1 MYSMPTQ
8 RNHERALHVPLNT
21 NNISLH
27 EEAIKAFQ
35 KEEAPPTIH
44 NLDQY
49 QRRHRIKSKQNI
61 AANNWTIEKRRLDD
75 LESTVT
81 KQLDDALQ
89 SLDMPSSQLLLSHE
103 DDSSTGTG
111 ADNPAQTPP
120 LITILARVESIL
132 SEYHSQR
139 HTGQDQEQ
147 PGQSKDRVLNPAMVA
162 SCLIQARD
170 ELERIGG
177 ELESARK
184 AAAADV
190 RKAQLQITEALRADL
205 NETEFPPQL
214 QAKLD
219 ALKKSSLGIRDD
231 DNDNNNNNE
240 DGSSE
245 DPPYISLE
253 ATIIERF
260 AKVQGKYNEQISY
273 GKNLD
278 EATVAFK
285 RSMQQATRWA
295 MKQVED
301 AIARESS
308 RREQA
313 TLAFIRKELKD
324 ECNHRLAQLRE
335 AREKAALVI
344 MREEEDRR
352 SVEEKKELEHA
363 EQLQKQRA
371 KTDAALLKWKETQH
385 REMEQQRVEDCA
397 RKYQEELS
405 RIERMRE
412 NGERVSYREKK
423 LLQNMD
429 EKRKVLEEAAR
440 AEELKYER
448 LSRLAAT
455 VPYFDKILD
464 VQANIHGT
472 TVARENAA
480 YHEDSTGLTAFQ
492 HGLSKLHSFTDDKIF
507 SDRAFRLGHALH
519 EKGISHTVAAR
530 DAVALCCPRER
541 NPICDHST

>member
-1 MYSMPTQ
+1 MPTQ
-8 RNHERALHVPLNT
+8 RKHKRAALHVPLNT

-35 KEEAPPTIH
+35 KEEDEAPLTIH
-44 NLDQY
+44 NLEQY
-49 QRRHRIKSKQNI
+49 QRRHKTKSQQCI

-75 LESTVT
+75 LESKVT

-89 SLDMPSSQLLLSHE
+89 SLDLSPSQLLLSE
-103 DDSSTGTG
+103 DDGSFAYAGTG
-111 ADNPAQTPP
+111 ADAGTFDNPA
-120 LITILARVESIL
+120 TILARVESLL

-139 HTGQDQEQ
+139 HTEQGQQ
-147 PGQSKDRVLNPAMVA
+147 QSRQSTDRVLNPAMVA

-170 ELERIGG
+170 GLERIG
-177 ELESARK
+177 EALESARK
-184 AAAADV
+184 AAAAAA
-190 RKAQLQITEALRADL
+190 RKAQLKVTAVLRADL
-205 NETEFPPQL
+205 NETKFPPQL

-219 ALKKSSLGIRDD
+219 ALKKSSLGIHD
-231 DNDNNNNNE
+231 DNTEN
-240 DGSSE
+240 GSNDDS
-245 DPPYISLE
+245 PYISLE

-260 AKVQGKYNEQISY
+260 AKVQGKYNEQISN
-273 GKNLD
+273 GRNLD

-324 ECNHRLAQLRE
+324 ECNRRLAQLRE
-335 AREKAALVI
+335 AREKAALII
-344 MREEEDRR
+344 MREEEERR
-352 SVEEKKELEHA
+352 SVEEKKELEH
-363 EQLQKQRA
+363 EDQLRRQRA
-371 KTDAALLKWKETQH
+371 ETNAALQKWKETRHQ
-385 REMEQQRVEDCA
+385 EMERQRVEDCA

-405 RIERMRE
+405 RVERMKE
-412 NGERVSYREKK
+412 NGTRVSYREKK
-423 LLQNMD
+423 LLHKMD
-429 EKRKVLEEAAR
+429 KKRKALEEAAR

-448 LSRLAAT
+448 LSQLAAT
-455 VPYFDKILD
+455 VPYFDKIMD

-472 TVARENAA
+472 TVARKNAA

-492 HGLSKLHSFTDDKIF
+492 HGLSKLHSFSNEKIF

-530 DAVALCCPRER
+530 DAMALCCPRER

>member
-1 MYSMPTQ
+1 MHNMPTQ
-8 RNHERALHVPLNT
+8 RNHKRALHVPLNT

-27 EEAIKAFQ
+27 EEALKAFQ
-35 KEEAPPTIH
+35 KDEAPSTIH
-44 NLDQY
+44 NLEQY
-49 QRRHRIKSKQNI
+49 QRRHRTKSKQNV
-61 AANNWTIEKRRLDD
+61 AANNWIIEKRRLDD
-75 LESTVT
+75 LESTLT

-89 SLDMPSSQLLLSHE
+89 SLDLPQE
-103 DDSSTGTG
+103 DDSSTTDTG
-111 ADNPAQTPP
+111 AGTPP
-120 LITILARVESIL
+120 SITILARVESIL
-132 SEYHSQR
+132 SEFHSQR
-139 HTGQDQEQ
+139 HTGQEQ
-147 PGQSKDRVLNPAMVA
+147 QQSGQGTDRVLNPAMVA

-184 AAAADV
+184 AAAADA
-190 RKAQLQITEALRADL
+190 RKAQLQVTEALKADL
-205 NETEFPPQL
+205 NEREFPPQL

-219 ALKKSSLGIRDD
+219 ELKKSSLGIHD
-231 DNDNNNNNE
+231 DNEN
-240 DGSSE
+240 GSSE
-245 DPPYISLE
+245 AALE

-260 AKVQGKYNEQISY
+260 ARVQGNYNEEISH
-273 GKNLD
+273 GRVNLD

-285 RSMQQATRWA
+285 RSMQQTTRWA

-313 TLAFIRKELKD
+313 TLALIRKELKD
-324 ECNHRLAQLRE
+324 ECNNRLAQLRE
-335 AREKAALVI
+335 AREKAALII
-344 MREEEDRR
+344 MREEEERR

-371 KTDAALLKWKETQH
+371 ETNAALQKWKETRHQ
-385 REMEQQRVEDCA
+385 EMEQQRVEDCA
-397 RKYQEELS
+397 RKYQEELI
-405 RIERMRE
+405 RLERLKK
-412 NGERVSYREKK
+412 NGERVSYRETLHLHK
-423 LLQNMD
+423 MD
-429 EKRKVLEEAAR
+429 EKRKALEEAAR

-448 LSRLAAT
+448 LSQLAAT

-464 VQANIHGT
+464 VQPNIHGT

-492 HGLSKLHSFTDDKIF
+492 HGLSKLHSFTNEKIF

-530 DAVALCCPRER
+530 DAMALCCPRER
-541 NPICDHST
+541 NPICGHST